1 MTDDM
6 ALVEQARER
15 MDDPRWSVRVP
26 HDALS
31 LLAGLTDAVRQL
43 ERERGQKRDEAAISD
58 AAAQD
63 RTVQRDAARAR
74 VASLE
79 AGIAEHREYA
89 RRVGDKPGLNDRML
103 WALLDAEEQ
112 SDDA

>member
-26 HDALS
+26 HDALR
-31 LLAGLTDAVRQL
+31 LLAGLTDEV
-43 ERERGQKRDEAAISD
+43 ERLQRDNDLALRAMGEYWEE
-58 AAAQD
+58 
-63 RTVQRDAARAR
+63 RDAARAR